1 MSETQLNPEEQ
12 RQARQDIDAA
22 FGMVGVAGAERPEAL
37 ALGNENENFQVDPL
51 PSLSQ
56 DTFPVKQPD
65 LTPAVPEVDGSDP
78 TVVSLLA
85 RRMHKNLAE
94 YRRDAA

>member
-12 RQARQDIDAA
+12 RQARQEVEAA
-22 FGMVGVAGAERPEAL
+22 SGVVGVAGAERPEITASSTD
-37 ALGNENENFQVDPL
+37 NFQADPL
-51 PSLSQ
+51 PSLLQ
-56 DTFPVKQPD
+56 DTPPVKQPD
-65 LTPAVPEVDGSDP
+65 LMPTVPEVDGSEP

-94 YRRDAA
+94 YRSNAA